1 MTSVFLK
8 KRLLDADGIWL
19 LKLLCVSVVKGL
31 ELMIGSVSAIW
42 DVELS
47 LFILQPCAF
56 INALIICLAVQIWCP
71 QTLAVCASPGDLY
84 CQDFPIVK
92 I

>member
-42 DVELS
+42 D
-47 LFILQPCAF
+47 I
-56 INALIICLAVQIWCP
+56 
-71 QTLAVCASPGDLY
+71 
-84 CQDFPIVK
+84 
-92 I
+92 